1 MKPSESAAVPYFLSI
16 IRYGQSAADI
26 IRELVET
33 TGLPEAEVTYLVHA
47 WCRGANMTTLQ
58 LAQNIADC
66 VGAL

>member
-16 IRYGQSAADI
+16 IRDGQSAADI
-26 IRELVET
+26 VNDLAET
-33 TGLPEAEVTYLVHA
+33 TGLPREEVLYLVHA
-47 WCRGANMTTLQ
+47 WCRGVLTTLQ